1 MRQLIVNSTLQKNF
15 LINLYSDEKMNDLKE
30 KIKERFGIDEFLM
43 FY

>member
-30 KIKERFGIDEFLM
+30 KIKERFGIDEFSM